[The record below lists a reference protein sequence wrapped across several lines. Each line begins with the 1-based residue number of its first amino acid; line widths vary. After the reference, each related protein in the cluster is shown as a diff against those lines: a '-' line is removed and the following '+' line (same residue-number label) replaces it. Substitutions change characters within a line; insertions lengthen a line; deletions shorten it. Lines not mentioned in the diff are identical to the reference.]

1 MMKMIN
7 VLKSIL
13 VVEFNQ
19 QLIPREQRPII
30 LNEIYQYVCREIGIY
45 DNPEDNS
52 LKVLVLP
59 SEKTNVQLLNTPED
73 VWKRFNDTLSERFS
87 NIEEFINELYENSG
101 NNN

>member
-1 MMKMIN
+1 MIN
-7 VLKSIL
+7 ALKSIL

-19 QLIPREQRPII
+19 QLIPREQHPII

-52 LKVLVLP
+52 LKVLVLA

-73 VWKRFNDTLSERFS
+73 AWERFNDTLSERFS
-87 NIEEFINELYENSG
+87 NIEEFINELYENSS

>member
-1 MMKMIN
+1 MIN
-7 VLKSIL
+7 ALKSIL

-19 QLIPREQRPII
+19 QLIPREQRSII

-45 DNPEDNS
+45 DNPKDDS

-59 SEKTNVQLLNTPED
+59 SEKTNIQLLNTPED
-73 VWKRFNDTLSERFS
+73 AWERFNGVLSEKFS
-87 NIEEFINELYENSG
+87 NIEEFIHELYENSS